1 MPDQFSWQDKNTVN
15 IIEIGMTFITPHN
28 KRINNNCVLRAQSH
42 KYQYSKV
49 ESFVGSTNRYT
60 ATQYLGN
67 LASRLSWWPIS
78 SIFLLKEPE
87 SSRCFSPWGNSPS
100 SPHGAESSDSSGSS
114 WICPCSPRTRHQSSA
129 RRSSHQIQF
138 GPDVWNVLY
147 VRVVR
152 VLSCMIWW

>member
-1 MPDQFSWQDKNTVN
+1 
-15 IIEIGMTFITPHN
+15 MTFITPDN

-60 ATQYLGN
+60 GTQYLGN

-87 SSRCFSPWGNSPS
+87 SSRCSSPWGNSPS
-100 SPHGAESSDSSGSS
+100 SQPWAASSDSSCSS
-114 WICPCSPRTRHQSSA
+114 WTCPCSPRRRLQSSE
-129 RRSSHQIQF
+129 RRSSHQILF
-138 GPDVWNVLY
+138 GLDDVWKVLY
-147 VRVVR
+147 VSRQLHDV
-152 VLSCMIWW
+152 MIITLDDHYEVGGR